1 MKKNIKTIF
10 LGIFASLLFIVRAC
24 KSELGLLRNEAK
36 VMSSVVKED
45 ASITKSIMHEK
56 PTVVNELK
64 STDNALNI
72 EKAAKEESELYK
84 NLKEE
89 LKDEI
94 KDRMQKYLVDEY
106 NVRLAVDEIMGDAV
120 KKKNCNEELIIKKYV
135 LKSNTDKEL
144 KSLLLGD
151 FFNQKKLED
160 EIRTDLFIRYSEK
173 YFCYSFS
180 NLVKQEEL
188 SLTDLK
194 LIKEI
199 SNHRQIKDVDFLKLI
214 NSKISD
220 FKGQK

>member
-45 ASITKSIMHEK
+45 APITKSIMHEK

-72 EKAAKEESELYK
+72 EKATKEESELLK
-84 NLKEE
+84 NLKDE
-89 LKDEI
+89 LKDEL
-94 KDRMQKYLVDEY
+94 KDRLKQYLADQY
-106 NVRLAVDEIMGDAV
+106 NVSLAVNEIMNDNV
-120 KKKNCNEELIIKKYV
+120 KKKSCNQELIIKKFV

-144 KSLLLGD
+144 KSLLLGE

-180 NLVKQEEL
+180 NLIKQEEL